1 MAEIGKILENNAEIL
16 DIAWLYYIRG
26 LSVYVDRTYQDINPL
41 LKGFK
46 VTTNNWI
53 PHQDKYCCNMRGKE

>member
-41 LKGFK
+41 LKGF
-46 VTTNNWI
+46 
-53 PHQDKYCCNMRGKE
+53 